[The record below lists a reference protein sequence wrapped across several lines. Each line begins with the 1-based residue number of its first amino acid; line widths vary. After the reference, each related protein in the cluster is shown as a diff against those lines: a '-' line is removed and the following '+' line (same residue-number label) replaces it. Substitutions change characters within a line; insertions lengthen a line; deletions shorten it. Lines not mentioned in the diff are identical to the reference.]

1 MVKCGLNKKPICNA
15 TNHGI
20 LMILKSMILYKKPAD
35 SKNTYQP
42 YLVITQV
49 TGLSIAYQN
58 KEVTGHIYMTYTV

>member
-1 MVKCGLNKKPICNA
+1 
-15 TNHGI
+15 
-20 LMILKSMILYKKPAD
+20 MILKSMTLYKKPAD